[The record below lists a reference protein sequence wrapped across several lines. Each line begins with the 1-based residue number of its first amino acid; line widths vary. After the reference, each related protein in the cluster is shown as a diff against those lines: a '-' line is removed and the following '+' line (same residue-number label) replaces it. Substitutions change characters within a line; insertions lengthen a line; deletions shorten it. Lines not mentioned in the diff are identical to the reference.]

1 MQLTRECCSWLVEN
15 LREIGPTNAG
25 RSMYNIVNTVQVHMT
40 TRGLLISV
48 KSHVAHAKGA
58 DAQSQ
63 IAPELPGAHLV
74 FRRRVD
80 QTLSKSSPQ
89 LWSRGQLATR
99 FQGAVSVSKSSTCR
113 LRSQERQCPY
123 HVKNILT
130 QPSTNLYCVVCTY
143 TYASPRHLTPAA
155 QAHRAGVHAP
165 SSTLDAFILL
175 C

>member
-1 MQLTRECCSWLVEN
+1 MRFPRHPNLV
-15 LREIGPTNAG
+15 G
-25 RSMYNIVNTVQVHMT
+25 STV
-40 TRGLLISV
+40 SV

-63 IAPELPGAHLV
+63 IAPELPGTHLV
-74 FRRRVD
+74 FRRVD

-89 LWSRGQLATR
+89 LWSQGRLAAR
-99 FQGAVSVSKSSTCR
+99 LQCAVSVSKSSSCR
-113 LRSQERQCPY
+113 WRSPEKQCPY
-123 HVKNILT
+123 HVKSILT
-130 QPSTNLYCVVCTY
+130 QPSTNVYCVVCTY
-143 TYASPRHLTPAA
+143 TNASLLAPAA